1 VGGDMSCENR
11 PIDNTLLRFFNE
23 KTVLVTGASGYIATN
38 LINSL
43 LHISCTIVR
52 LSRHGNLLP
61 LQGMANV
68 IDIVGDIR
76 EIDIW
81 RRALENID
89 IVYHFAGQT
98 NVYEANDCPLT
109 DMMSN
114 VVPMLN
120 LLEACRNKSVN
131 PIIVF
136 SGTSTEV
143 GIPNKIPVNE
153 KQEDVPV
160 TIYDLHKL
168 MAEDYL
174 KYYARQGIVRGTT
187 LRLANVYG
195 PGPKSSGAGRGV
207 MNLMIERALHGERLT
222 IYGKGEYLRDYLYIE
237 DVVSAFMRAAMF
249 IHLLNGKHYVLGS
262 GEGYKIADAIH
273 TVADRAELVTKNDIL
288 VEHIEPPVGL
298 SPIEDRVFVAD
309 STAFSKATGW
319 KARYS
324 LIEGIDKSLSYFSRT
339 SKTTVASMYFKE
351 I

>member
-1 VGGDMSCENR
+1 MSCENR
-11 PIDNTLLRFFNE
+11 PIDNALLSFFNG

-43 LHISCTIVR
+43 LHIPCTIVR

-61 LQGMANV
+61 LKGMANV

-76 EIDIW
+76 ETDIW
-81 RRALENID
+81 QQALENID

-98 NVYEANDCPLT
+98 NVYEANDCPLS

-120 LLEACRNKSVN
+120 LLEVCRGKGIN

-143 GIPNKIPVNE
+143 GIPNEIPVNE

-174 KYYARQGIVRGTT
+174 KYYARQGIVRGTI
-187 LRLANVYG
+187 LRLVNIYG
-195 PGPKSSGAGRGV
+195 PGPKSSSAGRGV
-207 MNLMIERALHGERLT
+207 MNLMIKRALHGERLT
-222 IYGKGEYLRDYLYIE
+222 IYGEGEYLRDYLYIE
-237 DVVSAFMRAAMF
+237 DVVLAFMRAARF
-249 IHLLNGKHYVLGS
+249 IHLLNAKHYVLGS
-262 GEGYKIADAIH
+262 GEGCTIADAINII
-273 TVADRAELVTKNDIL
+273 ADRAALVTKKHVL
-288 VEHIEPPVGL
+288 VEHVDPPAGL
-298 SPIEDRVFVAD
+298 SPIEDRMFVAD
-309 STAFSKATGW
+309 STAFSQATGW
-319 KARYS
+319 KAHYS
-324 LIEGIDKSLSYFSRT
+324 LVKGIDKSLEYFSQQN
-339 SKTTVASMYFKE
+339 
-351 I
+351 